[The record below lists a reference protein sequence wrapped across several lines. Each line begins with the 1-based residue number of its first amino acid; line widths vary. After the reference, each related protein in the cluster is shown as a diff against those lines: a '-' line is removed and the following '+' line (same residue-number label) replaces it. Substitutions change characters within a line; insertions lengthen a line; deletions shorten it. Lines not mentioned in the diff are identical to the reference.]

1 MSTLIKIICYKSKTL
16 ANGEHPLMLYVSKDG
31 KRKQQSLGIS
41 MNPKYWDFKKNQ
53 PKLSCPNKDYINK
66 IIADKISELQETVLQ
81 LKADKR
87 SFTSTALIDQTKEK
101 YQEKSIEEFFQTF
114 IQQLEKE
121 NKVGNCHFY
130 RRTYNSLKTFN
141 NGNLDIPFSTRDTNR
156 LSRYEK
162 WLRSKQNKE
171 TSISIVFRTFRSLYN
186 KAIDQHCARKTS
198 FAGVHNLLH

>member
-1 MSTLIKIICYKSKTL
+1 
-16 ANGEHPLMLYVSKDG
+16 
-31 KRKQQSLGIS
+31 
-41 MNPKYWDFKKNQ
+41 MNPKHWDFKKNQ
-53 PKLSCPNKDYINK
+53 PKPSCPNKDYINK

-87 SFTSTALIDQTKEK
+87 AFTTTALIDRSKDK
-101 YQEKSIEEFFQTF
+101 LQEETIEEFFNSI
-114 IQQLEKE
+114 IQQLEAE

-130 RRTYNSLKTFN
+130 RRTYNSIKTFTK
-141 NGNLDIPFSTRDTNR
+141 GRLDIPFSAIDANW

-186 KAIDQHCARKTS
+186 KAIDQHCARKSDYPFDDYKLCKFDVSTPKRAISKADIINIYNAPAPESCKVHTS
-198 FAGVHNLLH
+198 S